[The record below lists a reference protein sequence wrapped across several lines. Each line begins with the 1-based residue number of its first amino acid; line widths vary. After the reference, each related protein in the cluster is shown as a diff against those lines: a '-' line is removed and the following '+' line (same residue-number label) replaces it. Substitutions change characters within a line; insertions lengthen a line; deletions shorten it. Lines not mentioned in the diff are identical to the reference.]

1 MADIVLDKNAPD
13 YKEKLTEKRR
23 ILMAK
28 TRQIKK
34 DNSLVKKENHKK
46 TVEENKIN
54 RINDKQLF
62 KEWKLNQSKKSTED
76 IVNADTDD
84 KQEEQVEEVELEVE
98 EIKTKQVIKPKLKQK
113 PKKQVII
120 EESESER
127 ESDSEEEEIII
138 VKKPKKKEPKQKIIY
153 VEREPPTVK
162 RQIVK
167 PLQELQ
173 EQQVEK
179 PAKIDYSKYFNLK

>member
-46 TVEENKIN
+46 TV
-54 RINDKQLF
+54 
-62 KEWKLNQSKKSTED
+62 
-76 IVNADTDD
+76 
-84 KQEEQVEEVELEVE
+84 
-98 EIKTKQVIKPKLKQK
+98 
-113 PKKQVII
+113 
-120 EESESER
+120 
-127 ESDSEEEEIII
+127 EEEEIII